1 MKREVS
7 SLFAENLRKLRRE
20 RKLSQGA
27 LAAELQARGCQ
38 LLLAMKQL
46 AE

>member
-1 MKREVS
+1 MRSEGGETVYR
-7 SLFAENLRKLRRE
+7 ADNATPA
-20 RKLSQGA
+20 QIDA